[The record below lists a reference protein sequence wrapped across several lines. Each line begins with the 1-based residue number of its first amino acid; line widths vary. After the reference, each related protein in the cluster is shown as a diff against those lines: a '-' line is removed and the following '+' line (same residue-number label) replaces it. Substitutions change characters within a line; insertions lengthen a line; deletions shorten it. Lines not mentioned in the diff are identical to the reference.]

1 VLTEKKFCDI
11 ILVEERKGEITMAKV
26 RNSELVKASF
36 MAQVRAFLEE
46 KGEEVLQV
54 KSGTFSI
61 PWALGE
67 DEGYLNITFSIPKGS
82 RDGEGYD
89 GHAEA
94 QNYELEQRVKL
105 EEKARREA
113 AKAKKIA
120 RDAAL
125 REKKRK
131 EKEESAE

>member
-1 VLTEKKFCDI
+1 
-11 ILVEERKGEITMAKV
+11 MAKV
-26 RNSELVKASF
+26 RNSEIVKTSF
-36 MAQVRAFLEE
+36 MAQIKAFLEE
-46 KGEEVLQV
+46 KGEEVLRV

-61 PWALGE
+61 PWVLGE
-67 DEGYLNITFSIPKGS
+67 DEGYLNLTFSIPKGS

-94 QNYELEQRVKL
+94 QNFELEQKIKL

-113 AKAKKIA
+113 AKARKIA
-120 RDAAL
+120 KDAAL